1 MRYISTLENNYISE
15 DSFVRKHTIVIKDT
29 IDNEVYNIKDL
40 DITELD
46 YIMGKGFSNEVFAIQ
61 EHIEGKT
68 EFENRTIS
76 NFRETITHTNKEGTI
91 NTSPIL
97 EESIIDVETDTI
109 VVNNRS
115 RCRLYMN
122 HIKPSCNIKLKV
134 KTGTNRLL
142 IHGDVNNKVDFIISE
157 KDLLG
162 MKELFLST
170 DYMTLGIEELNRD
183 TPIKELIPTR
193 ITRLKVKCK
202 RFSMLNLLNVPYVQW
217 SYTLCTTPYNI
228 GEWLSKVCCEP
239 MRIHIKENGTLLN
252 WIFNLED
259 YETKLD
265 NIFKGSKTDIYLQ
278 YDGTTEELDLV
289 NDILSHVGVSYIKTY
304 QDLVIKLKI
313 SSTYREAFVNL
324 RKKEGIK

>member
-76 NFRETITHTNKEGTI
+76 DFCETITHTNKEGTI

-115 RCRLYMN
+115 RCKLYMN

-183 TPIKELIPTR
+183 TPTKELIPTR

-228 GEWLSKVCCEP
+228 GEWLSKVRGEP
-239 MRIHIKENGTLLN
+239 RRIHIKENGTILN

-259 YETKLD
+259 YENN
-265 NIFKGSKTDIYLQ
+265 NIYKWSKTDIYFQ

-289 NDILSHVGVSYIKTY
+289 NDILSHDGVTYIKTY

-313 SSTYREAFVNL
+313 SSHFREAFVNL